1 LGSAVQDAWKNKG
14 VASLAIGASLDAR
27 LGAMLGA
34 LLGVLVN
41 SAHAGAMFP
50 EATFDNWRG
59 ELEQRVLPDGSML
72 NEYVSSSQALE
83 GGVIVRVGFVP
94 RFKCRPVFGFRFTG
108 AQAAAI
114 AEIHKDG
121 SSVTLAIDQESM
133 EVPLMVDVAAAS
145 TTLWLHLAGDIQ
157 SEVLGKFD
165 VGSNARL
172 DLSDGAEFSFSLIGS
187 RRSGQV
193 TRELCLRHEP
203 EP

>member
-1 LGSAVQDAWKNKG
+1 M
-14 VASLAIGASLDAR
+14 LAIGAI
-27 LGAMLGA
+27 LGA
-34 LLGVLVN
+34 LFGVLAE
-41 SAHAGAMFP
+41 SAQAAGVLP

-59 ELEQRVLPDGSML
+59 ELEQHILADGSTL

-83 GGVIVRVGFVP
+83 GGVLVRVGFVP